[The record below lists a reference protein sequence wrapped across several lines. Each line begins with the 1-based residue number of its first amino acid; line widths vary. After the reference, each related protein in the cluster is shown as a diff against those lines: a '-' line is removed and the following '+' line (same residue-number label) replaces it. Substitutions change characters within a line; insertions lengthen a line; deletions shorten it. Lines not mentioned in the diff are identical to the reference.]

1 MPAVRARSGET
12 SAITRGLRARSTNP
26 TIRSAAPRPSSV
38 SRVPGARGAP
48 KSASISSSPEASML
62 PTASAAEK
70 TTPITASVGT
80 RVLCSIA
87 HTSTVPANSAA
98 SPPSTGLTRSATA
111 SPIPGSATCERASP
125 ASVMRRITANAPT
138 RPAATA
144 MASGSA
150 SALGEPLIVEVKAQR
165 RPVHFLE
172 PLGGEDVERRAGTRG
187 PSPREA
193 EHARRVAVHEA
204 QLVGDEE
211 HREVLVALEPVEH
224 GVETFAAGF
233 VDAGGELVAQEHRG
247 RAHEREGEQQALE
260 LPAGERADR
269 LRRHLAAEAHELH
282 RALRRGPTAAREGRA
297 GAQKVEA
304 RDGQLALEVE
314 LLGHVADAR
323 PRGPADRALVGDAAD
338 QRAKKDGL
346 ARAVG
351 ADDGERAA
359 LRDGDREVVQD
370 LGGTEADGEVL
381 DLEDVPHAAT
391 PSRPEPTGRPRGPC
405 GRRRSSARDA
415 RGVRGRPER
424 GARPIRRRDT
434 AHAEL
439 RKAAL
444 IAAALVVL
452 QAPAARGGR
461 QAPCA
466 IRAAPGG
473 GCGDHQLLA
482 LEAQRRRVRT
492 QQLPPPP
499 RTRGAVLGARR
510 ERVAVVEGEDA
521 PRAPVAERGAG
532 EQPQRRRVG
541 FEEPA
546 HERQQPSAGVR
557 VREGGEPHEPVE
569 AQVVRRDLRRPPP
582 RVAGLAL
589 ELVLVPA
596 RLRSRRAI
604 RSAFEHDLVAHAGD
618 AAEGAV
624 RVDEVERVE
633 AVVHDLL
640 PGEHVAD
647 GPPAQHGDRDGGGE
661 DETCVPRGR
670 GYGRRRGTEP
680 RAA

>member
-391 PSRPEPTGRPRGPC
+391 PSRPE
-405 GRRRSSARDA
+405 
-415 RGVRGRPER
+415 R

-434 AHAEL
+434 AHAVL

-499 RTRGAVLGARR
+499 RTRGAALGARR
-510 ERVAVVEGEDA
+510 ERVAVVEGADA

-618 AAEGAV
+618 AAE
-624 RVDEVERVE
+624 
-633 AVVHDLL
+633 
-640 PGEHVAD
+640 
-647 GPPAQHGDRDGGGE
+647 
-661 DETCVPRGR
+661 
-670 GYGRRRGTEP
+670 
-680 RAA
+680 